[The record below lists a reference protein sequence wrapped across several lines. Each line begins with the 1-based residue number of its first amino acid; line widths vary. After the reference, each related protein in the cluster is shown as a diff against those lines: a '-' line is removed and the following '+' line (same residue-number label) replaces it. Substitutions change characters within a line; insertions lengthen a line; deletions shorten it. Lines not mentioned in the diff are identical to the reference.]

1 MRTLLAMLS
10 AVCLLTPAV
19 SMAGDAPPTGAEA
32 EAAPKAKAKAKGK
45 KPKAGDVKHPEEA
58 KGAESK

>member
-19 SMAGDAPPTGAEA
+19 SMAGEAPTGAEA
-32 EAAPKAKAKAKGK
+32 EAPPKAKGKGK
-45 KPKAGDVKHPEEA
+45 KPKASDVKHPEEA
-58 KGAESK
+58 KEPGEAKK